1 MTSPSKRPLI
11 IGGAVVAVIAAGA
24 IAFTLVNGR
33 DDTATPAAPTAPAA
47 STAAPQTPAAA
58 PFAYKST
65 TPYAEVELT
74 LPQSVRSQADL
85 HKRLY
90 DAGLRDLHA
99 FSEGSQADR
108 TEAGGDM
115 DLGPYQKTIAFDSEV
130 ETPNLFSLAR
140 SDYEFTGGAHGNST
154 FAGVLWDKS
163 LKEQITAAALFR
175 RNADLSALDVALC
188 AAVNAEKKARDP
200 AAETLS
206 LNAKADGLWSC
217 PRATQTAF
225 VLAAGSVPGKAGGLT
240 FLIAPYVVGPYSD
253 GPMSVNVP
261 QSAFRVLLDPAYVDE
276 FAGDP
281 TPLPRPDAR

>member
-1 MTSPSKRPLI
+1 MTSPSKRPLV
-11 IGGAVVAVIAAGA
+11 IGGAVVAVLAAGA
-24 IAFTLVNGR
+24 IAVTVINGR
-33 DDTATPAAPTAPAA
+33 DDKPATATPTPPAA
-47 STAAPQTPAAA
+47 TADALPPQAA

-74 LPQSVRSQADL
+74 LPRSIQAQPEL

-90 DAGLRDLHA
+90 DAGVRDLSA

-115 DLGPYQKTIAFDSEV
+115 GLGPYQKTIQFDSEV
-130 ETPNLFSLAR
+130 ETAHLVSLAR
-140 SDYEFTGGAHGNST
+140 TDYEFTGGAHGNST

-163 LKEQITAAALFR
+163 LKAQVTPAALFR
-175 RNADLSALDVALC
+175 RGADLSALDAALC

-200 AAETLS
+200 AAETLTLGKS
-206 LNAKADGLWSC
+206 ADIWSC
-217 PRATQTAF
+217 PKASETAF

-240 FLIAPYVVGPYSD
+240 FLIGPYVVGPYSD

-261 QSAFRVLLDPAYVDE
+261 QSVFRALLDPAYVDE

-281 TPLPRPDAR
+281 TPLPRPAN

>member
-11 IGGAVVAVIAAGA
+11 IGGAVVAFLAAGA
-24 IAFTLVNGR
+24 IAVTVINSR
-33 DDTATPAAPTAPAA
+33 DDKAAPAGATPPAA
-47 STAAPQTPAAA
+47 SDTAAPTPAAA

-74 LPQSVRSQADL
+74 LARSLQTQADL

-90 DAGLRDLHA
+90 DAGVRDLNA

-115 DLGPYQKTIAFDSEV
+115 GLGPYQKNIVFDSEV
-130 ETPNLFSLAR
+130 ETAHLVSLAR
-140 SDYEFTGGAHGNST
+140 TDYEFTGGAHGNT
-154 FAGVLWDKS
+154 AFAGILWDKS
-163 LKEQITAAALFR
+163 LKEQVTPAAIFR
-175 RNADLSALDVALC
+175 QGANLSAIDTALC

-200 AAETLS
+200 AAETLALS
-206 LNAKADGLWSC
+206 ARGGDLWSC
-217 PRATQTAF
+217 PKASETAF

-240 FLIAPYVVGPYSD
+240 FLIGPYVVGPYSD

-261 QSAFRVLLDPAYVDE
+261 QSAFRALLDPAYVDE
-276 FAGDP
+276 FAGEP
-281 TPLPRPDAR
+281 KPLPRPAR

>member
-11 IGGAVVAVIAAGA
+11 IGGAVVAVLAAGA
-24 IAFTLVNGR
+24 IAVTVINSR
-33 DDTATPAAPTAPAA
+33 DDKAPPAA
-47 STAAPQTPAAA
+47 STPPVATAAAPPTAAA

-74 LPQSVRSQADL
+74 LPRSLQAQADL

-90 DAGLRDLHA
+90 DAGVRDLHA

-115 DLGPYQKTIAFDSEV
+115 GIGPYQKTIAFDSAV
-130 ETPNLFSLAR
+130 ETANLFSVAR
-140 SDYEFTGGAHGNST
+140 TDYEFTGGAHGNST
-154 FAGVLWDKS
+154 FAGVLWDKA
-163 LKEQITAAALFR
+163 LKEQVTPAAIFR
-175 RNADLSALDVALC
+175 RGADLSALDTALC
-188 AAVNAEKKARDP
+188 AAINAEKKARDP
-200 AAETLS
+200 AAETLT
-206 LNAKADGLWSC
+206 LGGKTDAIWSC
-217 PRATQTAF
+217 PKASETAF

-261 QSAFRVLLDPAYVDE
+261 QSAFRALLDPAYVDE
-276 FAGDP
+276 FAGEP
-281 TPLPRPDAR
+281 TPLPRPAQ